1 MKRKIVGIILF
12 LISFLI
18 SFLLAEETIPN
29 QVVVKFKKEFRP
41 YIKIHSQDGIF
52 YTGIKTCDKLN
63 EYFLV
68 NKIEG
73 IKGRRDELFLKYGF
87 DLLYL
92 FHYEKEEKVSKVI
105 KEYEKLGIF
114 EYVLPHLRVPLDKID
129 TFVPNDPRYIYQW
142 HLKKTDCPRAW
153 MRTQGDTSVI
163 IAPIDDGVDY
173 NHEDLVDNMW
183 INRLEDWNGNRRF
196 DPYQIPGGDL
206 DGIDNDGNGFVDD
219 VIGYDFYFNDPDP
232 NPVPYG
238 DEHGTL
244 CAGVASAVT
253 NNEIG
258 VASFGFKC
266 RIMALK
272 CGTGGG
278 ISIFPAITAIQY
290 AAQNGAWAISMS
302 WGGPSYYP
310 PLNDAIQYAW
320 EMGCV
325 LSGSAGNTY
334 SGGAPR
340 YPACYPRVIATA
352 ASDPNDYRSVW
363 GGGQESNYAWWVDV
377 SAPGTNVYTTDLN
390 NNYIGFDGTSASA
403 PCVAGLAALLK
414 AAFPQLT
421 NAECTT
427 MIFYSCDTMPDTLYR
442 YRLLG
447 FGRINVGK
455 ALSMREK
462 SDLVLRRFRI
472 NDASGNNNGVP
483 ERGEIVGLI
492 IQIRNSKFW
501 QNASNV
507 RCSLFTRNPY
517 IEITKPIATV
527 SQISAGDSVWLS
539 SDSFSFRMRENAP
552 SQVVEFEVK
561 IMANP
566 MPYIERPWKLKIVC
580 GLPRIIVVDDDD
592 RRDYQRFYLGAIDSI
607 GALYR
612 YWSIDTLGLPPQ
624 DTLNRYPVVI
634 WFTGL
639 DSINSL
645 TESERTILTNYLNN
659 GGNLF
664 ISGQN
669 IGQNIG
675 STSFYE
681 NYLKARYVAP
691 NANTYWIVGVSNDP
705 IGGGDTVV
713 AGGGGGANNAR
724 SNDVIQ
730 PISGSIATHFYK
742 DQPNAYAGIKYEG
755 NYRLVYFAFPFE
767 AVDYIPTRYIQRPA
781 LLRRI
786 LLFFGETLPYG
797 IEEEKERLT
806 VNLKG
811 EFKVYPNPTRNY
823 FILSVENPFKGE
835 IYLAT
840 IEGKIIQ
847 KIYEGY
853 IKKQRSFNIKNL
865 SSGIYYLILKEKG
878 KIQSLRLLTV
888 K

>member
-1 MKRKIVGIILF
+1 MKKATILITLF
-12 LISFLI
+12 LV
-18 SFLLAEETIPN
+18 SFLLADETIPN

-41 YIKIHSQDGIF
+41 FINIYAKNGIF
-52 YTGIKTCDKLN
+52 YTEIKDCDKLN

-92 FHYEKEEKVSKVI
+92 FHYKRNEEVSKVI

-114 EYVLPHLRVPLDKID
+114 EYVLPNLIVPMDKID
-129 TFVPNDPRYIYQW
+129 TFIPNDPRYNYQW

-153 MRTQGDTSVI
+153 SISQGDTNIVI
-163 IAPIDDGVDY
+163 AIVDDGIDY

-183 INRLEDWNGNRRF
+183 INHPEDWNQNGRF
-196 DPYQIPGGDL
+196 DPYPIPDGDL
-206 DGIDNDGNGFVDD
+206 DGVDNDGNGFVDD
-219 VIGYDFYFNDPDP
+219 VIGYNFVSSNPDP
-232 NPVPYG
+232 NPVPFG
-238 DEHGTL
+238 DNHGTL
-244 CAGVASAVT
+244 CAGTAAAVT

-266 RIMALK
+266 RLMALR

-278 ISIFPAITAIQY
+278 INIYHAISAIQY

-302 WGGPSYYP
+302 WGGPNYYP

-320 EMGCV
+320 DMGCV
-325 LSGSAGNTY
+325 LSASAGNTY

-340 YPACYPRVIATA
+340 YPACYERVIATA
-352 ASDPNDYRSVW
+352 ASDPNDYHSVW

-377 SAPGTNVYTTDLN
+377 SAPGTNVYTTDIN
-390 NNYIGFDGTSASA
+390 NNYIGFDGTSAAS

-414 AAFPQLT
+414 AAFPQIT

-447 FGRINVGK
+447 FGRINAGK
-455 ALSMREK
+455 ALSIRNR

-483 ERGEIVGLI
+483 ERGEPVGLI

-501 QNASNV
+501 QNATNV
-507 RCSLFTRNPY
+507 RCSLSTRNPY
-517 IEITKPIATV
+517 IEIVKPIATI
-527 SQISAGDSVWLS
+527 SQILAGDSVWLS
-539 SDSFSFRMRENAP
+539 SDSFVFRMRENAP

-561 IMANP
+561 ISANP
-566 MPYIERPWKLKIVC
+566 MPYIEKPWKLKIVC

-592 RRDYQRFYLGAIDSI
+592 RKDYQRFYLGTLDSI

-612 YWSIDTLGLPPQ
+612 YWSIDTLNLPPPE
-624 DTLNRYPVVI
+624 TLNRYPVVI

-639 DSINSL
+639 DSVNSL
-645 TESERTILTNYLNN
+645 TENERTLLINYLNN

-675 STSFYE
+675 STPFYE
-681 NYLKARYVAP
+681 NYLRARYVAP
-691 NANTYWIVGVSNDP
+691 NANTFWMVGITDDP

-713 AGGGGGANNAR
+713 AAGGGGANNAR
-724 SNDVIQ
+724 SNDIIE
-730 PISGSIATHFYK
+730 PINGSVATHFYK
-742 DQPNAYAGIKYEG
+742 DQPNSYAGIRYEG
-755 NYRLVYFAFPFE
+755 DYRLVYFAFPFE
-767 AVDYIPTRYIQRPA
+767 AVDYVATRYIQRPA

-786 LLFFGETLPYG
+786 LLFFGETLPYA
-797 IEEEKERLT
+797 IEESEEGFT
-806 VNLKG
+806 IDLKKD
-811 EFKVYPNPTRNY
+811 FKIYPNPVRNY
-823 FILSVENPFKGE
+823 FVLSVKGSFNGE
-835 IYLAT
+835 IYLT
-840 IEGKIIQ
+840 TVDGKIIK
-847 KIYEGY
+847 KIYQGE
-853 IKKQRSFNIKNL
+853 IKTKKSFNTSNL
-865 SSGIYYLILKEKG
+865 SPGIYYLILKEKG
-878 KIQSLRLLTV
+878 KVRSLRLSAI